1 MAEKQA
7 ANAELLGMFRSRRE
21 PAPAPTPER
30 LAKAPEPPPQVAEEA
45 GQGAEPIVAPEPKA
59 APRKAAVERV
69 PPRTARRVAVEE
81 ADESSVEMVDR
92 KLRLPKRT
100 LDRLRAAAAY
110 STPHTSLG
118 RLAAEAIDAHI
129 DQLEKRRGEK
139 FPTLQ
144 GELPPGRR
152 VGT

>member
-1 MAEKQA
+1 MAKQA
-7 ANAELLGMFRSRRE
+7 ANDELLGMFRERR
-21 PAPAPTPER
+21 APTPPP
-30 LAKAPEPPPQVAEEA
+30 APEPQREAAVAAQEA
-45 GQGAEPIVAPEPKA
+45 PKA
-59 APRKAAVERV
+59 AEPGVGQGDDEKPRQEPVVVPKAAVARAPRERA
-69 PPRTARRVAVEE
+69 PKPAPQPVA
-81 ADESSVEMVDR
+81 ESEMVDR

-118 RLAAEAIDAHI
+118 RLAADAIDAHI
-129 DQLEKRRGEK
+129 DQLEKRRGSK
-139 FPTLQ
+139 FPELE

>member
-30 LAKAPEPPPQVAEEA
+30 PAKAPEPPSQVAEEV
-45 GQGAEPIVAPEPKA
+45 GQGAAPIVAPEPKA

-69 PPRTARRVAVEE
+69 PPRTARRAPVDDE
-81 ADESSVEMVDR
+81 ASVEMVDR

>member
-30 LAKAPEPPPQVAEEA
+30 PEKAPEPPPHVAEEV
-45 GQGAEPIVAPEPKA
+45 GQGAAPIVAPEPKA

-69 PPRTARRVAVEE
+69 PPRTARRAPVEDE
-81 ADESSVEMVDR
+81 ASVEMVDR

>member
-21 PAPAPTPER
+21 PAPAATPER
-30 LAKAPEPPPQVAEEA
+30 PVKALEPAPQVDEEV
-45 GQGAEPIVAPEPKA
+45 GQGAAPIVAPEPKA

-69 PPRTARRVAVEE
+69 PPQTARRAPVEDE
-81 ADESSVEMVDR
+81 ASVEMVDR

-118 RLAAEAIDAHI
+118 RLAADAIDAHI

>member
-21 PAPAPTPER
+21 PAATPTPER
-30 LAKAPEPPPQVAEEA
+30 PAKAPEPPPQVAEGV
-45 GQGAEPIVAPEPKA
+45 GQGAAPIVAPEPKA
-59 APRKAAVERV
+59 APRKASVERV
-69 PPRTARRVAVEE
+69 PPRTARRAPVE
-81 ADESSVEMVDR
+81 DETRVEMVDR

>member
-7 ANAELLGMFRSRRE
+7 ANSELLGMFRSRRE
-21 PAPAPTPER
+21 PVPGPTQDGA
-30 LAKAPEPPPQVAEEA
+30 AKAPEPPNQVSEEA
-45 GQGAEPIVAPEPKA
+45 GQGAHLSRAPEPTSATKKV
-59 APRKAAVERV
+59 PVERS
-69 PPRTARRVAVEE
+69 PRTSRRAPVED
-81 ADESSVEMVDR
+81 ASSAEMVDR
-92 KLRLPKRT
+92 KLRLPKST

-118 RLAAEAIDAHI
+118 RLAADAIDAHI